1 VENNIMSLLRICTN
15 KEMRSLDQI
24 AEIEMGIGPVILME
38 NAGRAATEIILREY
52 PKAGL
57 NQEILVFAGKGNNAG
72 DAFVVA
78 RQLLCL
84 GRKVRVFHL
93 IKGVEYKGATA
104 ENFKILSRMKAK
116 LVHVTESQ
124 DLEAF
129 FDQSRGPY
137 LAIDGIIGTG
147 LKGNLEGHF
156 YEVIELINQHVDKVV
171 SLDIPTGVSGDTGLV
186 QGIAIEA
193 AITISFGFPRL
204 GHFLPPGAN
213 YRGKLVNV
221 DISLPSRFSKEGD
234 KFLLRAKEIAHKIAR
249 KYGREDRYAHKND
262 FGHVLMIG
270 GSPGRTG
277 AIAMASLAALRMGAG
292 LVTVASWEKSM
303 SELNSRLP
311 VEAMTITIPDNETNF
326 EKYASLMKLFTAVV
340 IGPGMGNQPESKK
353 MLEWLLKNYQG
364 PVVLDA
370 DALNIIGEHDLHALC
385 VHRKAP
391 TVLTPHPGE
400 MARLIRRTKEDVV
413 QNPVDSLKK
422 CIELTHSVVLLKGA
436 ATLMSSPDDVLYL
449 NHFPNSGMAT
459 AGSGDVLAGM
469 IGGLLAQ
476 GMPGFDSAQTGVY
489 LHSLSGSK
497 AASKLS
503 PRGMIATDIIKNI
516 PLAYREL
523 HKKYDEEEEPR
534 MAQLL

>member
-1 VENNIMSLLRICTN
+1 MSRLRICSN
-15 KEMRSLDQI
+15 EEMRSLDKI
-24 AEIEMGIGPVILME
+24 AETEMGIGPVLLME

-52 PKAGL
+52 PKAGM
-57 NQEILVFAGKGNNAG
+57 NEEILVFAGKGNNAG

-78 RQLLCL
+78 RQLLGL

-93 IKGVEYKGATA
+93 VKGTEYKGATA
-104 ENFKILSRMKAK
+104 ENFKILTKMKAR
-116 LVHVTESQ
+116 LVQVSESQ
-124 DLEAF
+124 ELEAF
-129 FDQSRGPY
+129 FDQARGPY

-156 YEVIELINQHVDKVV
+156 FEVVELINQYVNQVV
-171 SLDIPTGVSGDTGLV
+171 SLDIPTGVSGDSGLV

-193 AITISFGFPRL
+193 ALTISFGFPRL

-213 YRGKLVNV
+213 FRGKLVNV
-221 DISLPSRFSKEGD
+221 DISLPHRFSKEGD
-234 KFLLRAKEIAHKIAR
+234 KFLLRAKAVAHKIAK

-262 FGHVLMIG
+262 FGHVLMLG
-270 GSPGRTG
+270 GSLGRTG

-292 LVTVASWEKSM
+292 LVTVGTWKSAM
-303 SELNSRLP
+303 AELITRLP
-311 VEAMTITIPDNETNF
+311 VEAMTMTIADQESNYDQYSKQIKMF
-326 EKYASLMKLFTAVV
+326 SAVV
-340 IGPGMGNQPESKK
+340 IGPGLGVSPESKA
-353 MLEWLLKNYQG
+353 MIEWLLKNYQG
-364 PVVLDA
+364 PVVIDA
-370 DALNIIGEHDLHALC
+370 DALNIIAEHTLHSLC
-385 VHRKAP
+385 IHRKAP
-391 TVLTPHPGE
+391 TLLTPHPGE
-400 MARLIRRTKEDVV
+400 MARLIQKDKEYVV
-413 QNPVDSLKK
+413 QNPIESLNE
-422 CIELTHSVVLLKGA
+422 CIERTNAVVMLKGA
-436 ATLMSSPDDVLYL
+436 ATLISSPEEVMYL

-476 GMPGFDSAQTGVY
+476 GMPGFDAAQTGVY

>member
-1 VENNIMSLLRICTN
+1 MSLLRICTN
-15 KEMRSLDQI
+15 QEMRSLDKI
-24 AEIEMGIGPVILME
+24 AETEMGIGPLVLME

-52 PKAGL
+52 PKAGI
-57 NQEILVFAGKGNNAG
+57 NQEILVFAGKGNNAD

-78 RQLLCL
+78 RQLLGL

-93 IKGVEYKGATA
+93 LKGTEYKGATA
-104 ENFKILSRMKAK
+104 ENFKILSKMKTK
-116 LVHVTESQ
+116 LVNVAESQ
-124 DLEAF
+124 DLESF
-129 FDQSRGPY
+129 FDQARGPF

-156 YEVIELINQHVDKVV
+156 FEVVELINQYVDQVV

-193 AITISFGFPRL
+193 ALTISFGFPRL

-221 DISLPSRFSKEGD
+221 DISLPNRFSKEGD
-234 KFLLRAKEIAHKIAR
+234 KFLLRAKAVAQKIAK

-262 FGHVLMIG
+262 FGHVLMLG

-292 LVTVASWEKSM
+292 LVTVATWEKAM
-303 SELNSRLP
+303 SELITRLP
-311 VEAMTITIPDNETNF
+311 LEVMTLTIADDETNF
-326 EKYASLMKLFTAVV
+326 EKYAKQMKLFSAVV
-340 IGPGMGNQPESKK
+340 IGPGMGTRPEAKK
-353 MLEWLLKNYQG
+353 MVEWLLKNYQG
-364 PVVLDA
+364 PVVVDA
-370 DALNIIGEHDLHALC
+370 DALNILAEHELHSLC
-385 VHRKAP
+385 IHRKAP

-400 MARLIRRTKEDVV
+400 MARLIRKNKEDVV
-413 QNPVDSLKK
+413 QNPVESLKK
-422 CIELTHSVVLLKGA
+422 CIELTHSVVMLKGA
-436 ATLMSSPDDVLYL
+436 ATLLSSPDEVLYL
-449 NHFPNSGMAT
+449 NHFPNAGMAT

-476 GMPGFDSAQTGVY
+476 GMPGFDAAQTGVY

-503 PRGMIATDIIKNI
+503 PRGMIATDIIKSI

>member
-1 VENNIMSLLRICTN
+1 MNNLLRICTN
-15 KEMRSLDQI
+15 QEMRSLDKI
-24 AEIEMGIGPVILME
+24 AETEMGIGPVLLME

-57 NQEILVFAGKGNNAG
+57 AQEILIFAGKGNNAG

-84 GRKVRVFHL
+84 GRRVRIFHL
-93 IKGVEYKGATA
+93 VNGAEYKGATA
-104 ENFKILSRMKAK
+104 ENFNILTRMKAK
-116 LVHVTESQ
+116 LVYVSESQ

-129 FDQSRGPY
+129 FDHARGPF
-137 LAIDGIIGTG
+137 LAVDGIIGTG
-147 LKGNLEGHF
+147 LSGNLEGHF
-156 YEVIELINQHVDKVV
+156 YEVVELINQHVTHVV
-171 SLDIPTGVSGDTGLV
+171 SLDIPTGVSGDTGLM
-186 QGIAIEA
+186 QGIAIQAE
-193 AITISFGFPRL
+193 ITISFGFPRL

-221 DISLPSRFSKEGD
+221 DISLPARFSKEGD
-234 KFLLRAKEIAHKIAR
+234 KFLLRARSVAQKIAK

-292 LVTVASWEKSM
+292 LVTVACWEKSM
-303 SELNSRLP
+303 SELITRLP
-311 VEAMTITIPDNETNF
+311 VEVMTMTIAEDEKDF
-326 EKYASLMKLFTAVV
+326 GKYAKQIQQFSTVV
-340 IGPGMGNQPESKK
+340 VGPGMGHRPEAKK
-353 MLEWLLKNYQG
+353 MLEWLLTYYQG
-364 PVVLDA
+364 PIVIDA
-370 DALNIIGEHDLHALC
+370 DALNLIAEHNLHSMC
-385 VHRKAP
+385 IHRKAP

-400 MARLIRRTKEDVV
+400 MARLINRSKEEVV
-413 QNPVDSLKK
+413 QSPVDSLKK
-422 CIELTHSVVLLKGA
+422 CIALTHSVVMLKGA
-436 ATLMSSPDDVLYL
+436 ATLLSSPDEVMYL

-476 GMPGFDSAQTGVY
+476 GMPGFDAAQTGVY
-489 LHSLSGSK
+489 LHSLSGAK
-497 AASKLS
+497 AASKLG

-516 PLAYREL
+516 PFAYREL